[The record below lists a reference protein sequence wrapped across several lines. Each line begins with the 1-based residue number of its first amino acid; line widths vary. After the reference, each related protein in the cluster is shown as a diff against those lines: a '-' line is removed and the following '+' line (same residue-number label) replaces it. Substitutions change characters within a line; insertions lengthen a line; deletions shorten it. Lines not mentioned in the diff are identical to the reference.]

1 MISVSSRYMAA
12 ILPFLVPVFY
22 AIQHFYL
29 RTSRQMRLLDIE
41 HKAPLYS
48 QLIET
53 LEGLATI
60 RAFKW
65 EDDFEKTNL
74 HRLDNSQ
81 RPSYLLTCL
90 QRWLTFSVDMVIA
103 VIALVLVALVTTL
116 RGQIGPGFI
125 GIALTNILS
134 FSGIVKTIIT
144 SWVMLEVSLGAVA
157 RVRNFTLT
165 TRPEGDSE
173 AHLTEPEGEWPSRGA
188 VEFCGASA
196 SYSSSGTVLKG
207 VDLSIQPGQKV
218 AICGRT
224 GRNSGKSS
232 LILCLLRMMDL
243 DAGSITIDG
252 VDISTLPHE
261 YVRSKL
267 VAVPQESYIF
277 DGTVRLNL
285 DPTETAPD
293 SEVTAVLER
302 VQLWDKVEERGG
314 LDAVIDDKFFSQ
326 GEAQLLVFARAMLRK
341 GKVLIL
347 DEITSSLNEESSRI
361 VDEVLRTWFHEWT
374 VIVIAHKLE
383 SILEFDRVAVVD
395 AGVVVEYDEPRR
407 LLGRASSF
415 KALYEHSSQP
425 TP

>member
-1 MISVSSRYMAA
+1 
-12 ILPFLVPVFY
+12 
-22 AIQHFYL
+22 
-29 RTSRQMRLLDIE
+29 
-41 HKAPLYS
+41 
-48 QLIET
+48 
-53 LEGLATI
+53 
-60 RAFKW
+60 
-65 EDDFEKTNL
+65 
-74 HRLDNSQ
+74 
-81 RPSYLLTCL
+81 
-90 QRWLTFSVDMVIA
+90 
-103 VIALVLVALVTTL
+103 
-116 RGQIGPGFI
+116 
-125 GIALTNILS
+125 
-134 FSGIVKTIIT
+134 
-144 SWVMLEVSLGAVA
+144 
-157 RVRNFTLT
+157 
-165 TRPEGDSE
+165 
-173 AHLTEPEGEWPSRGA
+173 
-188 VEFCGASA
+188 
-196 SYSSSGTVLKG
+196 
-207 VDLSIQPGQKV
+207 
-218 AICGRT
+218 
-224 GRNSGKSS
+224 
-232 LILCLLRMMDL
+232 MDL
-243 DAGSITIDG
+243 DSGSITIDG
-252 VDISTLPHE
+252 VDISNLPHE

-293 SEVTAVLER
+293 SEVMTVLER